1 LLILITVM
9 FGGFSLLWLLR
20 DRLQGDQVLE
30 LPRRTRSRWSSGILT
45 LVVVDIADRVG
56 ASSQRLWM
64 IAVALFIFALAQSGG
79 FFVALG
85 NRLLGRVVT
94 TVGAVGLAA
103 TVVITAV
110 WLLAT
115 PDQHVQIRAFLAD
128 P

>member
-1 LLILITVM
+1 M

-20 DRLQGDQVLE
+20 DRLHGDQVLE

>member
-20 DRLQGDQVLE
+20 DRLHGDQVLE

>member
-20 DRLQGDQVLE
+20 DRLHGDQVLE

-103 TVVITAV
+103 TVVITAM
-110 WLLAT
+110 WLLSDA
-115 PDQHVQIRAFLAD
+115 
-128 P
+128 